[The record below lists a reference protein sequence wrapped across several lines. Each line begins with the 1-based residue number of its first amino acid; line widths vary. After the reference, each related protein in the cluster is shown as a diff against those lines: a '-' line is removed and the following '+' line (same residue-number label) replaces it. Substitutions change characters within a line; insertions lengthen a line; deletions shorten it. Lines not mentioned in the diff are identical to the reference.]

1 MVAPIHRKKAKNAF
15 TVGLSPDMRT
25 LNVKILDFEAV
36 CRPSTQKDVHEAVTQ
51 HLNRIK
57 KFSTTLTE
65 GANHGT
71 TIQQT

>member
-25 LNVKILDFEAV
+25 LNVKILDFEAM

-57 KFSTTLTE
+57 KFSATLTE
-65 GANHGT
+65 GASHGT